1 MTQITL
7 GYSDSEDRLWMIFA
21 SDATQLWLTRRMTE
35 VLLLRMAERMTISCP
50 GAAMDVSLQA
60 EVRVALEHEAAHEV
74 EDPPKSVQESA
85 GDAAAGNLAPG
96 HIYRINS
103 FNLTVSSNQVLLEA
117 LAPGFNRKLTM
128 SRAEAHRFLA
138 ALARRTRAAEWN
150 IPNLPHWL
158 NGPNS
163 GPNSGP
169 HSGPGLNQITR

>member
-7 GYSDSEDRLWMIFA
+7 GYSDSEDRLWLIFA

-60 EVRVALEHEAAHEV
+60 DVRVALEHEAAHEV
-74 EDPPKSVQESA
+74 DDPPKSVTESA
-85 GDAAAGNLAPG
+85 SASDAAPGGVTAG

-103 FNLTVSSNQVLLEA
+103 FNLTVSPHQIQLEA

-128 SRAEAHRFLA
+128 TRAEAHRFLA

-158 NGPNS
+158 NQAPT
-163 GPNSGP
+163 
-169 HSGPGLNQITR
+169 PGNQAGA

>member
-7 GYSDSEDRLWMIFA
+7 GYSDSEDRLWLLFA

-60 EVRVALEHEAAHEV
+60 NVRVALEHEAAHEV
-74 EDPPKSVQESA
+74 DEPPKSVNESA
-85 GDAAAGNLAPG
+85 SGAAPGGVAAG

-103 FNLTVSSNQVLLEA
+103 FNLTVSPHQVQLEA

-128 SRAEAHRFLA
+128 TRAEAHRFLA

-158 NGPNS
+158 NQPA
-163 GPNSGP
+163 P
-169 HSGPGLNQITR
+169 PGYQASA